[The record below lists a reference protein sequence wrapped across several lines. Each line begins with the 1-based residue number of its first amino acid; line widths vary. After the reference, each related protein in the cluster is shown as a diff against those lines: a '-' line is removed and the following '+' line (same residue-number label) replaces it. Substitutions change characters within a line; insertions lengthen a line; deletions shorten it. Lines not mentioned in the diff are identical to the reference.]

1 MANTRNTDNNSGEVI
16 PKVTQE
22 QIMQQ
27 YRDTGQ
33 WSDRL
38 LTAKEI
44 AKIKRDGKKVLRRLR
59 RA

>member
-1 MANTRNTDNNSGEVI
+1 MGNTRNTDNNGGKVI
-16 PKVTQE
+16 SKVTQE

-38 LTAKEI
+38 FTAKEI
-44 AKIKRDGKKVLRRLR
+44 AKIKRDGKKVLRQLR
-59 RA
+59 GA